1 MSLVLMTD
9 KLVARLHFSSV
20 FLTSYIV
27 AGLTAALGSDSALRR
42 HILCLVILLKHKGL
56 VLQAENAHK
65 ISSFV
70 SEHWLVTYFGFIPA
84 GCLSLCPVLCPLLDQ
99 QALHLQEEISF
110 YSRLKF
116 RSHLQKRKF
125 MPFPTDFIYLI
136 QIFV

>member
-20 FLTSYIV
+20 FLISSIV

-70 SEHWLVTYFGFIPA
+70 SEHWLVTCFGFIPA

-116 RSHLQKRKF
+116 KSHLQKRKF